1 MEVTTFSRKHT
12 ANVHDALPEIT
23 GLLKQLVASR
33 DKRRDA
39 FVRQMTAA
47 QTSVLGQDQ
56 EETMKAL
63 SGRGIPQH
71 VVKEAMKMVS
81 TSGSRF
87 TVFALVD
94 ALTRI
99 SGRIR
104 QAGDRAE
111 LDARIGRLLTLA
123 V

>member
-1 MEVTTFSRKHT
+1 
-12 ANVHDALPEIT
+12 
-23 GLLKQLVASR
+23 
-33 DKRRDA
+33 
-39 FVRQMTAA
+39 
-47 QTSVLGQDQ
+47 
-56 EETMKAL
+56 MKAL

-71 VVKEAMKMVS
+71 VVKEAMKLVTS
-81 TSGSRF
+81 SGSRF